1 MRDPIGPDGEPYG
14 VSCTLP
20 QDIDRQ
26 IAESLEATPDL
37 LPFLPELLADWTSSP
52 FDELLRFLEPLDL
65 PPTTRALD
73 LGCDKGAV
81 ALALAERLGIHVVA
95 VDAFPPFVE
104 ECRRRAEE
112 KRLGHLC
119 EFHCGD
125 LRGWLEQRDPFDV
138 ALMIA
143 VGAVLGDQ
151 EDTVGAL
158 RSCVRPGGYLV
169 IDDGFLAPGCVVKVA
184 GYEAYAE
191 YEETIRR
198 LTAHGDKL
206 ITEYLP
212 APQDMQR
219 IYAVET
225 DAIRRRALQL
235 ARKHPDAAP
244 ILNQYAARQRTETEL
259 AAHAVRSAVWLLQRA
274 D

>member
-14 VSCTLP
+14 VRRTLP

-26 IAESLEATPDL
+26 IAESLDAPPEL

-52 FDELLRFLEPLDL
+52 LDEVLRFLEPLEL
-65 PPTTRALD
+65 PPTTRALE
-73 LGCDKGAV
+73 LGCGKGAV
-81 ALALAERLGIHVVA
+81 ALALAERLGFHVVA

-112 KRLGHLC
+112 QRLGHRC

-125 LRGWLEQRDPFDV
+125 LHDWLGPRDPFDV

-143 VGAVLGDQ
+143 VGAVLGDLK
-151 EDTVGAL
+151 DTVGAL
-158 RSCVRPGGYLV
+158 RSCVRPGGYLI
-169 IDDGFLAPGCVVKVA
+169 IDDSFLAPGCVGKVA
-184 GYEAYAE
+184 GYEGYVE

-206 ITEYLP
+206 ITEHLEI
-212 APQDMQR
+212 Q
-219 IYAVET
+219 
-225 DAIRRRALQL
+225 
-235 ARKHPDAAP
+235 
-244 ILNQYAARQRTETEL
+244 
-259 AAHAVRSAVWLLQRA
+259 
-274 D
+274 